1 MTNYYKFS
9 SLEEHPFY
17 YFTVLYV
24 GHPVKAGLAGF
35 PLLKYHKAKTKV
47 LAGLCSFLETGD
59 ESTSKLIQAVGWTE
73 SLVV

>member
-9 SLEEHPFY
+9 GLEEHPFY

-24 GHPVKAGLAGF
+24 RRQLKHGLASF
-35 PLLKYHKAKTKV
+35 PPSKYHKAEIKV